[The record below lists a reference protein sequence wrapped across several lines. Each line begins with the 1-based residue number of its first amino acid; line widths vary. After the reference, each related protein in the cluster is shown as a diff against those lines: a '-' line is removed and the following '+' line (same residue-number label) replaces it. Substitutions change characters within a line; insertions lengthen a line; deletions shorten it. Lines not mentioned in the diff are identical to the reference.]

1 MIRRRLVYWYRHL
14 KALERKLDAGY
25 DADAA
30 QAEFDRI
37 DTHVRVMRVPAYY
50 SNQLYDLRGHI
61 NLVRQRLTGRSE
73 PMRMAAE

>member
-1 MIRRRLVYWYRHL
+1 GP
-14 KALERKLDAGY
+14 DY
-25 DADAA
+25 DADAV

-37 DTHVRVMRVPAYY
+37 DSHVRVMRVPAYY